1 MLWGTVRPDKSL
13 GTERCDNVK
22 RKPAAEETT
31 MAPHVEVFDAS
42 RLDHAIQYKPNGR
55 RHRPNIDLKA
65 CALKEL
71 LQYECDLNGPR
82 HDPRTKVVCE
92 PDGSLRGLRTQ
103 HVNVA
108 EAVGDGPLDV
118 HGCVGRARWG
128 LDLGSQLLRQ
138 AGDGE
143 GVVRVD
149 DDHTGVLATVRLRED
164 GGRAEQVQELGGASA
179 VGERCQLDYRRR

>member
-92 PDGSLRGLRTQ
+92 PVLRLFRQCANGLT
-103 HVNVA
+103 VETTA
-108 EAVGDGPLDV
+108 WEDV
-118 HGCVGRARWG
+118 H
-128 LDLGSQLLRQ
+128 
-138 AGDGE
+138 DGTRDE
-143 GVVRVD
+143 
-149 DDHTGVLATVRLRED
+149 TVEK
-164 GGRAEQVQELGGASA
+164 A
-179 VGERCQLDYRRR
+179 